1 MADRMGDV
9 KDPESAVLAVDT
21 PGVSVTITAPVTPL
35 IDPETG
41 LPFSPEE
48 IEVRRRIE
56 EDKAHGVVAID
67 PVYYASADFIHE
79 PLHDERGTVVEDAL
93 VLNRANQTRLVVN
106 FGDIEQLAEDDRSEL
121 EDLAITIAGRVGG
134 AKTAELMKHLYV
146 LANDAGRTGRFTV
159 SINALLD
166 ALRYK
171 RDDRGIHRSK
181 PRQFVSQALFAL
193 LLTQVGVNV
202 TGREGSTRGFVAPLL
217 SGIEYQT
224 AERVTELTPQEIFGK
239 GLPESVTIQIN
250 PLWYRL
256 RDAQGRMVKNP
267 FLVSRAL
274 LTPSNVQSYR
284 GRRRTTEQ
292 ALAAYLAESRPY
304 AIERQITVTRDA
316 LLRHATITDRN
327 RSNAT
332 KTLVR
337 ALDRLCARGILV
349 SYSPQPLPL
358 EPKGLI
364 TLVLAEAL
372 PLFGEEP
379 AAGRRA

>member
-1 MADRMGDV
+1 MADRAE
-9 KDPESAVLAVDT
+9 ESGEATILAVDK

-48 IEVRRRIE
+48 LEIRRRIE
-56 EDKAHGVVAID
+56 EDKARGVVAID

-93 VLNRANQTRLVVN
+93 ILNRANQTRLVVN

-121 EDLAITIAGRVGG
+121 ENLAITIAGRVGG
-134 AKTAELMKHLYV
+134 SKTAELMKHLYV

-166 ALRYK
+166 ALKYK

-256 RDAQGRMVKNP
+256 RDAQGRMVNNP

-274 LTPSNVQSYR
+274 LTPSDAQSYR

-292 ALAAYLAESRPY
+292 TLAAYLAESRPY
-304 AIERQITVTRDA
+304 AVDHQITVTRDA

-327 RSNAT
+327 RANAT

-337 ALDRLCARGILV
+337 ALDRLSARGILV
-349 SYSPQPLPL
+349 SYGPQPLPL

-372 PLFGEEP
+372 PLFNDEP
-379 AAGRRA
+379 IAGGRA

>member
-1 MADRMGDV
+1 MADRAE
-9 KDPESAVLAVDT
+9 ESGEAEATILAVDK

-48 IEVRRRIE
+48 LEIRRRIE
-56 EDKAHGVVAID
+56 EDKARGVVAID

-93 VLNRANQTRLVVN
+93 ILNRANQTRLVVN
-106 FGDIEQLAEDDRSEL
+106 FGDIEQLAEDDRLEL
-121 EDLAITIAGRVGG
+121 ENLAITIAGRVGG
-134 AKTAELMKHLYV
+134 SKTAELMKHLYV

-166 ALRYK
+166 ALKYK
-171 RDDRGIHRSK
+171 RDDCGIHRSK

-256 RDAQGRMVKNP
+256 RDAQGRMVNNP

-274 LTPSNVQSYR
+274 LTPSDAQSYR

-292 ALAAYLAESRPY
+292 TLAAYLAESRPY
-304 AIERQITVTRDA
+304 AVDHQITVTRDA

-327 RSNAT
+327 RANAT

-337 ALDRLCARGILV
+337 ALDRLSARGILV
-349 SYSPQPLPL
+349 SYGPQPLPL

-372 PLFGEEP
+372 PLFNDEP
-379 AAGRRA
+379 IAGGRA

>member
-1 MADRMGDV
+1 MAGLTGPDE
-9 KDPESAVLAVDT
+9 KPAVLAGDM
-21 PGVSVTITAPVTPL
+21 PEVSVTITAPVTPL

-41 LPFSPEE
+41 LPFSSEE
-48 IEVRRRIE
+48 IEVRRRIQ
-56 EDKAHGVVAID
+56 EDNAHGLVAVD

-106 FGDIEQLAEDDRSEL
+106 FGDIEELAEDDRSAL

-159 SINALLD
+159 SINDLLD
-166 ALRYK
+166 ALKYK

-181 PRQFVSQALFAL
+181 PRLFVSQALFAL

-202 TGREGSTRGFVAPLL
+202 TAREGSTRGFVAPLL

-267 FLVSRAL
+267 FLAPRAL
-274 LTPSNVQSYR
+274 LTPTDVQSYR
-284 GRRRTTEQ
+284 GHRRTAAH
-292 ALAAYLAESRPY
+292 ALAAYLAEARPY
-304 AIERQITVTRDA
+304 AIDRTITVTRDA
-316 LLRHATITDRN
+316 LLRQATITDRN
-327 RSNAT
+327 RANAT

-337 ALDRLCARGILV
+337 ALDRLCGRGILV
-349 SYSPQPLPL
+349 SYGPQPLPL

-372 PLFGEEP
+372 PLFDEES
-379 AAGRRA
+379 AVELRV

>member
-1 MADRMGDV
+1 MADRAGEQGDT
-9 KDPESAVLAVDT
+9 EATVLAVDT

-48 IEVRRRIE
+48 LEVRRRIE
-56 EDKAHGVVAID
+56 EDRARGEVAID

-79 PLHDERGTVVEDAL
+79 PLHDERGTIVEDAL
-93 VLNRANQTRLVVN
+93 IFNRANKTRLVVN

-121 EDLAITIAGRVGG
+121 ENLAITIAGRVGG

-166 ALRYK
+166 ALKYK

-224 AERVTELTPQEIFGK
+224 AERATELTPQEIFGK

-256 RDAQGRMVKNP
+256 RDAQGRMVNNP

-274 LTPSNVQSYR
+274 LTPSDAQSYR
-284 GRRRTTEQ
+284 GRRRTSEQ
-292 ALAAYLAESRPY
+292 ALAAYLGESWPY
-304 AIERQITVTRDA
+304 AVDRRIIVTRDA

-327 RSNAT
+327 RANAT
-332 KTLVR
+332 KTLAR
-337 ALDRLCARGILV
+337 ALDRLSARGILA
-349 SYSPQPLPL
+349 SYDPRPLPL

-364 TLVLAEAL
+364 TLVLADAL
-372 PLFGEEP
+372 PLFDEEP
-379 AAGRRA
+379 VIGARA